1 MQKRR
6 SSPDIVANFFAVL
19 LGTGSLCISGQAAGQ
34 VAEQAAIIETLVPD
48 QSQYVYNTR
57 IAADIDGDTALVASQ
72 LNERVFVM
80 QREPAG
86 RWQETAQLRPPAGAD
101 TFGLFGQK
109 LAVSNNTAIVAFG
122 PRLAENTLQ
131 IYRRNGDS
139 WEQGENITVP
149 IQSTNAFHLSDSGN
163 RVLVNSSTANAMIH
177 RIYRID
183 TDGAL
188 VEEFSQQVNENVIR
202 YASPEICIHQD
213 IAVIDNQWFRQTDGE
228 WINQGGTGIDIV
240 ANQINEVFYS
250 KDCRHAFYSIKNSDE
265 PSTNI
270 IYQFAGD
277 DGWTEVHR
285 FFGASGFFSS
295 VFNAVINENFAII
308 QFYYIGDGEN
318 AEFLLL
324 ESDENQSWI
333 EKGNLIPLQNTGG
346 FGHFLAL
353 DGTTALI
360 SSYTPGEVSAYDL
373 SRYDELNTLR
383 PAPQCLSGFSDPDGD
398 GFGIENDEQCVVPP
412 NRIPVDDNRR
422 DSIFAT
428 DTTYTGPSPDT
439 FTSTDGTVV
448 EPATVLSGN
457 LAARVVQG
465 GNAEQVMVEILTTD
479 NQLETTIDISGLWQQ
494 FINTSFYPPSVSAI
508 RIDLDQQI
516 LAISIPAIPGSSTFS
531 GLIFIYERNS
541 NAEWVQTA
549 QLPGFN
555 TDWDSY
561 GQAISLVD
569 GYLAV
574 RSGDVGGEGGA
585 VGTIFIYKQ
594 ENSEWVLDSE
604 LVEPR
609 LHNPNPQIGYALSIN
624 SDVLLLANQVS
635 GFNFSEIYVRN
646 ADREWQHQQTLYTG
660 DGRTRIDG
668 VDLINPNTALIELNG
683 EIHVFGEDNNGVWR
697 ETAVTTGGDMV
708 IRHGRLWAGDA
719 PLLPEN
725 GTASLLFPVE
735 FLTQNNLIEE
745 TGLTTDSSPDNSSSD
760 SSTSDSSVST
770 SDLAPD
776 ELATPNSG
784 GGSFSLF
791 YLPGIW
797 WLIIINRNHRASHRK
812 VKKSSGR

>member
-1 MQKRR
+1 M
-6 SSPDIVANFFAVL
+6 
-19 LGTGSLCISGQAAGQ
+19 
-34 VAEQAAIIETLVPD
+34 AEQAAIIETLAPE
-48 QSQYVYNTR
+48 QGQYVYNTR
-57 IAADIDGDTALVASQ
+57 IATDIDGDTALVASQ
-72 LNERVFVM
+72 INERVFVL
-80 QREPAG
+80 QREPTG
-86 RWQETAQLRPPAGAD
+86 KWQESAQLLPPADAD

-163 RVLVNSSTANAMIH
+163 RVLVNSSNANTMIH

-202 YASPEICIHQD
+202 YASPEICIQQD
-213 IAVIDNQWFRQTDGE
+213 IAVIDNQWFQQTDGE

-250 KDCRHAFYSIKNSDE
+250 KDCRHAFYSIKNNDE

-270 IYQFAGD
+270 VYQFADD

-308 QFYYIGDGEN
+308 QFYYIGDGGN

-333 EKGNLIPLQNTGG
+333 EKGNLNPLQSTGG

-398 GFGIENDEQCVVPP
+398 GLGIENDAQCVVPP
-412 NRIPVDDNRR
+412 NRIPIGDNRR
-422 DSIFAT
+422 DSVFAT

-439 FTSTDGTVV
+439 FTSADGTVV
-448 EPATVLSGN
+448 EPATVLSGS
-457 LAARVVQG
+457 LAARVIQVSSD
-465 GNAEQVMVEILTTD
+465 EQVMVEVLTTD

-561 GQAISLVD
+561 GQAISLAD

-585 VGTIFIYKQ
+585 AGTIFVFKK

-609 LHNPNPQIGYALSIN
+609 LPIPNPQIGYALSIN
-624 SDVLLLANQVS
+624 SDVLLVANEVN
-635 GFNFSEIYVRN
+635 GFNFSELYLMSS
-646 ADREWQHQQTLYTG
+646 DGEWQQQQIIYTG
-660 DGRTRIDG
+660 DGLTRIDG
-668 VDLINPNTALIELNG
+668 VDLINVNTALIELNG
-683 EIHVFGEDNNGVWR
+683 EIHVFGEDDSGVWR
-697 ETAVTTGGDMV
+697 ETAVTTGGDKV
-708 IRHGRLWAGDA
+708 IRDGRLWASDA
-719 PLLPEN
+719 PILPET
-725 GTASLLFPVE
+725 GASSLLLPVE
-735 FLTQNNLIEE
+735 FLNQSDSGTDTELTPEV
-745 TGLTTDSSPDNSSSD
+745 LTT
-760 SSTSDSSVST
+760 TS
-770 SDLAPD
+770 
-776 ELATPNSG
+776 SG
-784 GGSFSLF
+784 GGSISLF
-791 YLPGIW
+791 YLLGM
-797 WLIIINRNHRASHRK
+797 LGLVIINRKQKINIMDGRTCLPSPKGGGSICIKENVGSGLFKRSVASY
-812 VKKSSGR
+812 